1 MPIAAIPDVFS
12 RDQWSETS
20 LGTSCCA
27 SDRDDAKV
35 EVVVVK
41 MIIAA
46 ALAAGVALTAV
57 SPADA
62 RQGCGPGHHRGPYG
76 GCRINRDRMMR
87 AQACSWST
95 AFITGAAIGM
105 ATAIGS
111 IAPGGTTA
119 GTIAKL
125 AKSKESPA
133 SNGRAFHL
141 AQARAQRMLAFT

>member
-46 ALAAGVALTAV
+46 ALAAGVARTAV

-76 GCRINRDRMMR
+76 GCRINRDRMMARPGVLVVDRFHHGRGYWDGHRYWQHR
-87 AQACSWST
+87 ARWHN
-95 AFITGAAIGM
+95 
-105 ATAIGS
+105 GS
-111 IAPGGTTA
+111 
-119 GTIAKL
+119 
-125 AKSKESPA
+125 
-133 SNGRAFHL
+133 RY
-141 AQARAQRMLAFT
+141 R